1 MNRFVFG
8 RGWVFEDE
16 ATDGTEGGAGGAG
29 GGARLREM
37 ATARAMERVTTS
49 TLVAKLAVRQLLQAQ
64 RRRRKR
70 RRT

>member
-1 MNRFVFG
+1 MALR
-8 RGWVFEDE
+8 E
-16 ATDGTEGGAGGAG
+16 APAALVER
-29 GGARLREM
+29 ARLREM

-49 TLVAKLAVRQLLQAQ
+49 TLVAKEAVRQLLQEQ